1 MYSFNV
7 LWAYFKNTRSLW
19 HALFS
24 LYKRVRVCKDLNA
37 LVPVC
42 LHQVCL
48 IINGIQSLHL
58 LTNTRTPAKQHC
70 VSLCLSFSVSLS
82 LSSCSRLI
90 NSSPYRFVSNL
101 FFSGFLCGL
110 DFRQNVRY
118 WWTHSEGAGCGV
130 FCISLF
136 WFQRSYLI
144 FVYRNNVDSC
154 ATAGWLLAPPWTHP
168 GSATGPDQ
176 HCQMPSGSAGVA
188 NQRHRKWI
196 QLLTNSKPLFEFMFL
211 WWLWGVYWPRA
222 DSVRLVR
229 VPAGPL
235 DWCPSL
241 TVFRSDTHLI
251 KQLQARSTNQRSRCY
266 QGNHMCVNLQ
276 KCQCIKK

>member
-1 MYSFNV
+1 MQGSECTSTGLSSSGLSNYKRDPESPS
-7 LWAYFKNTRSLW
+7 AHKHKNSCQTTLC
-19 HALFS
+19 FS
-24 LYKRVRVCKDLNA
+24 LSVFFL
-37 LVPVC
+37 
-42 LHQVCL
+42 
-48 IINGIQSLHL
+48 SLY
-58 LTNTRTPAKQHC
+58 
-70 VSLCLSFSVSLS
+70 LS
-82 LSSCSRLI
+82 LSSSSRLI
-90 NSSPYRFVSNL
+90 NSSPYRFVRNL

-118 WWTHSEGAGCGV
+118 WWTHSEGTGCGV

-188 NQRHRKWI
+188 NQRHRKWN
-196 QLLTNSKPLFEFMFL
+196 QLLTNSKPLFEFICWFIFL

-222 DSVRLVR
+222 DSVRLAR

-251 KQLQARSTNQRSRCY
+251 KQAGFINFRRGQPIREVAVTRETTCAQPTKISMY
-266 QGNHMCVNLQ
+266 
-276 KCQCIKK
+276 